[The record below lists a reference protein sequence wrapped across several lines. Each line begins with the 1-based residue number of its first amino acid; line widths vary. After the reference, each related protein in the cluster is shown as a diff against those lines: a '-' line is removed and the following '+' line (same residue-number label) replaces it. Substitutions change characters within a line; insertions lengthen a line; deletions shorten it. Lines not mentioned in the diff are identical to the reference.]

1 MDTVCCVYKIQHK
14 LDFDGEDFYI
24 GSTKNFHRRKGEH
37 KFKCKDSNIP
47 LYKYIRDNGG
57 FYNFEITILENVDNE
72 DDLLLKERF
81 YIESLNPTLN
91 TNIPLKT
98 DEEHKEYSKK
108 YWETHKEKFNIRVI
122 CECGSESSKQN
133 LPRHRKSKTHLNKM
147 KLV

>member
-57 FYNFEITILENVDNE
+57 FYNFEITISNPAVILFSSPKQALG
-72 DDLLLKERF
+72 LL
-81 YIESLNPTLN
+81 
-91 TNIPLKT
+91 
-98 DEEHKEYSKK
+98 
-108 YWETHKEKFNIRVI
+108 
-122 CECGSESSKQN
+122 
-133 LPRHRKSKTHLNKM
+133 
-147 KLV
+147 